1 MAPGNKSSG
10 ILEKVLGYGY
20 QIHPGA
26 LKIIESL
33 EEEKAL
39 EVLSSLPEK
48 FPEAIVIE
56 AKHIEMLL
64 EKTAAKKAVATREF
78 ESKLSKLSKR
88 SKLNGKI
95 TQIYD
100 GSGLIQRC
108 PKCNRWIIDDF
119 CMVHSDVE
127 GVWDLRIKARFD
139 DGKERCTLIFKR
151 DVTEKSANIT
161 LKEAKELGE
170 TTTLERIK
178 NALVGKN
185 IEIEGVKLNGGN
197 FLVKDIREV

>member
-1 MAPGNKSSG
+1 MASGNKSSG

-33 EEEKAL
+33 GEEAL
-39 EVLSSLPEK
+39 EVLSSFPEK
-48 FPEAIVIE
+48 FPEVIVIE
-56 AKHIEMLL
+56 VGHVEKIL
-64 EKTAAKKAVATREF
+64 EEKAVKKAEEPKEF
-78 ESKLSKLSKR
+78 G

-108 PKCNRWIIDDF
+108 PKCNRWIIDNF
-119 CMVHSDVE
+119 CIVHGDVE

-139 DGKERCTLIFKR
+139 DGKEQCTLIFKR
-151 DVTEKSANIT
+151 DVTERIVNIT
-161 LKEAKELGE
+161 LEEAKKLGE
-170 TTTLERIK
+170 VATLERIRE
-178 NALVGKN
+178 ALFGKN
-185 IEIEGVKLNGGN
+185 FEIEGVKLKGGN
-197 FLVKDIREV
+197 FLVKDIREVKTKN

>member
-1 MAPGNKSSG
+1 MDYLPSSEG
-10 ILEKVLGYGY
+10 ILKKVLGYGY

-39 EVLSSLPEK
+39 EVLKSFPEK

-56 AKHIEMLL
+56 VEHVEKIL
-64 EKTAAKKAVATREF
+64 EEKAFKKTEETKEF
-78 ESKLSKLSKR
+78 G
-88 SKLNGKI
+88 SKLNGRI

-108 PKCNRWIIDDF
+108 PKCNRWIIDNF
-119 CMVHSDVE
+119 CIVHSDVE

-139 DGKERCTLIFKR
+139 DDKEQCTLIFKR
-151 DVTEKSANIT
+151 DVTEKIVNIT
-161 LKEAKELGE
+161 LEEAKKQGE
-170 TTTLERIK
+170 AATLERIRE
-178 NALVGKN
+178 ALFGKN
-185 IEIEGVKLNGGN
+185 FEIEGVKLKGGN
-197 FLVKDIREV
+197 FLVKDIREVKTKN

>member
-1 MAPGNKSSG
+1 MAPGNKFSG

-39 EVLSSLPEK
+39 EVLNSFPEK

-56 AKHIEMLL
+56 VEHVEKIL
-64 EKTAAKKAVATREF
+64 EEKAVKKSEETKEF
-78 ESKLSKLSKR
+78 G
-88 SKLNGKI
+88 SKLNGRI

-108 PKCNRWIIDDF
+108 PKCNRWIIDNF
-119 CMVHSDVE
+119 CIVHSDVK

-139 DGKERCTLIFKR
+139 DDKEQCTLIFKR
-151 DVTEKSANIT
+151 DVTEKIVNIT
-161 LKEAKELGE
+161 LEEAKKQGE
-170 TTTLERIK
+170 TATLERIRE
-178 NALVGKN
+178 ALFGKN
-185 IEIEGVKLNGGN
+185 FEIEGVKLKGGN
-197 FLVKDIREV
+197 FLVKDIREVKTKN

>member
-1 MAPGNKSSG
+1 MHHLASTEG
-10 ILEKVLGYGY
+10 ILKKALGYGH
-20 QIHPGA
+20 QIHPDA
-26 LKIIESL
+26 LKL
-33 EEEKAL
+33 LVAQDDEKAL
-39 EVLSSLPEK
+39 EVLDSFSEK
-48 FPEAIVIE
+48 FPEAIVIDAE
-56 AKHIEMLL
+56 HVKEILEETAVKKHV
-64 EKTAAKKAVATREF
+64 KTRKAG
-78 ESKLSKLSKR
+78 SKLT
-88 SKLNGKI
+88 GKI

-119 CMVHSDVE
+119 CIVHSDVA

-151 DVTEKSANIT
+151 DMTEKSANIT
-161 LKEAKELGE
+161 LREAKKLGE
-170 TTTLERIK
+170 AATLERIRG
-178 NALVGKN
+178 ALFGKN

>member
-1 MAPGNKSSG
+1 MDYLPSSKG
-10 ILEKVLGYGY
+10 ILEKVLRYGY

-39 EVLSSLPEK
+39 EVLSSFPEK
-48 FPEAIVIE
+48 FPEVIVIE
-56 AKHIEMLL
+56 VEHVEMLL
-64 EKTAAKKAVATREF
+64 EKTADKKATATREF
-78 ESKLSKLSKR
+78 GSKLSKLI
-88 SKLNGKI
+88 GKI

-108 PKCNRWIIDDF
+108 PKCNRWIIDNF
-119 CMVHSDVE
+119 CMVHSDVK

-139 DGKERCTLIFKR
+139 DGKERSTLIFKR
-151 DVTEKSANIT
+151 GITEKSANIT
-161 LKEAKELGE
+161 LEEAKKLGE
-170 TTTLERIK
+170 AATLERIRE
-178 NALVGKN
+178 ALFGKN
-185 IEIEGVKLNGGN
+185 FEVEGVKLNGGN